1 MKRVLITGANGFL
14 GRNLVKDLERKYNVS
29 TLSRSN
35 ADFNVDLSTS
45 IPKLDKEYNYIIHAA
60 GKAHSVPRNGQEEQ
74 EFFKVNFDGTQR
86 LLTSLEVHK
95 ECLET
100 FVFISTVAVYGK
112 DFGEKID
119 EEHPLDGY
127 TAYAKSKIKAEKLV
141 EEWCAAN
148 GVHSLI
154 LRLPL
159 LVGPNP
165 PGNLGAMIK
174 GIRTGRYLSIDQG
187 RARRSAVLVDDI
199 AKLLLG
205 DISVS
210 GIYNLTDNYNPSFR
224 EFEVII
230 VDQLGG
236 RLPRSISAK
245 IAYLI
250 GLVGDVIPR
259 FPVNS
264 LKVKKMTSDL
274 TFSSEKANQML
285 NWRPRK
291 VIDHFKLFK

>member
-14 GRNLVKDLERKYNVS
+14 GRNLVRVLERKYNVS

-35 ADFNVDLSTS
+35 AEFNVDLSTS
-45 IPKLDKEYNYIIHAA
+45 IPKLNKDYNYVIHAA
-60 GKAHSVPRNGQEEQ
+60 GKAHSVPRNSQEEQ

-95 ECLET
+95 ESLET

-112 DFGEKID
+112 DFGDKIH
-119 EEHPLDGY
+119 EEHPLDGH

-141 EEWCAAN
+141 EEWCAEN
-148 GVHSLI
+148 SVQCLI

-165 PGNLGAMIK
+165 PGNLGVMIK
-174 GIRTGRYLSIDQG
+174 GIRTGRYLSVDQG

-199 AKLLLG
+199 AKLLLE
-205 DISVS
+205 DISME

-224 EFEVII
+224 ELEMII
-230 VDQLGG
+230 ANQLGC
-236 RLPRSISAK
+236 RLPRSISTK

-250 GLVGDVIPR
+250 GLVGDVIPS

-264 LKVKKMTSDL
+264 FKVKKMTSDL
-274 TFSSEKANQML
+274 TFSSEKANQVL

-291 VIDHFKLFK
+291 VIDHFKLFR